1 MNELTEKEYLNF
13 INEVAKDFRK
23 SQLQAAMSVNSEML
37 RFYLRIG
44 ERLDGLLPKMRFKTH
59 AYEKISSDLKKRIP
73 GAQSFSPTN
82 IRYMWKFYR
91 FEKDLENL
99 PQAGARIAFSL
110 PWGHLKAIIDAC
122 GEDREKAVFFMKKA
136 ISNGWSRAVLLN
148 FLDTD
153 LYKREG
159 RAISNFSLTL
169 PKPGSDLAQEATKD
183 PYQLDFLS
191 LSETYSE
198 KQLKDAL
205 MDNLQKFLLELG
217 TGFSFVGRE
226 YRLLVGKTEQF
237 IDMLFYNF
245 SLHRFV
251 VIEMKTREF
260 KPEDMGQLSTYVA
273 AVDGI
278 LKKEGDDKTIGLLI
292 CKSKDNV
299 LAKYS
304 AGVVTTPIGISEYHL
319 GNIISEDIKDKLP
332 SIDEIEKELGKDN
345 K

>member
-1 MNELTEKEYLNF
+1 MDELVSKEYKDF
-13 INEVAKDFRK
+13 VEEVAKDFKK
-23 SQLQAAMSVNSEML
+23 SQIKAAMHVNSEML
-37 RFYLRIG
+37 KFYWRIG
-44 ERLDGLLPKMRFKTH
+44 EKLDGILPKMRFKAH
-59 AYEKISSDLKKRIP
+59 AYEKISSDLKEKIP
-73 GAQSFSPTN
+73 EAQSFSPTN
-82 IRYMWKFYR
+82 IRYMWKFYK
-91 FEKDLENL
+91 FQKSLENL
-99 PQAGARIAFSL
+99 PQVVAEIPFGL
-110 PWGHLKAIIDAC
+110 PWGHLRTIIDAC
-122 GEDREKAVFFMKKA
+122 GDDKDRAVFFMKKTME
-136 ISNGWSRAVLLN
+136 NNWSRAALLN
-148 FLDTD
+148 FLDTN
-153 LYKREG
+153 LCEREG
-159 RAISNFSLTL
+159 KAVSNFSLTL

-183 PYQLDFLS
+183 PYQFDFLS
-191 LSETYSE
+191 LTETYNE

-226 YRLLVGKTEQF
+226 YRLVVGKTEQF

-245 SLHRFV
+245 ELHRFV

-278 LKKEGDDKTIGLLI
+278 MKKEGDDKTIGLLI

-304 AGVVTTPIGISEYHL
+304 VGAVTTPIGISEYHL
-319 GNIISEDIKDKLP
+319 GNLMPDEVKNKLP
-332 SIDEIEKELGKDN
+332 SIDDIEKELSGKG

>member
-1 MNELTEKEYLNF
+1 MNQLAEKEYLDF
-13 INEVAKDFRK
+13 INDVAKDFKK
-23 SQLQAAMSVNSEML
+23 SQIKAAMNVNSEML
-37 RFYLRIG
+37 KFYWRIG
-44 ERLDGLLPKMRFKTH
+44 EKLDRLLPKMRFKSH
-59 AYEKISSDLKKRIP
+59 AYEKISADLREKIP

-91 FEKDLENL
+91 FEKSLEIL
-99 PQAGARIAFSL
+99 PQAVAKISFKL
-110 PWGHLKAIIDAC
+110 PWGHLRTIIDAC
-122 GEDREKAVFFMKKA
+122 GDNVDRAIFFMKKTIA
-136 ISNGWSRAVLLN
+136 NNWSRAVLLN

-153 LYKREG
+153 LYEREG
-159 RAISNFSLTL
+159 KAISNFSLTL

-183 PYQLDFLS
+183 PYQFDFLS

-260 KPEDMGQLSTYVA
+260 KPEDMGQLSTYVS

-278 LKKEGDDKTIGLLI
+278 LKKDGDDKTIGLLI

-304 AGVVTTPIGISEYHL
+304 VGAVTTPIGISEYHF
-319 GNIISEDIKDKLP
+319 GNMIPKDIKDKLP
-332 SIDEIEKELGKDN
+332 SIDEIEKELGK
-345 K
+345 KHK

>member
-1 MNELTEKEYLNF
+1 MDELISKEYKDF
-13 INEVAKDFRK
+13 IEEVVKDFRK
-23 SQLQAAMSVNSEML
+23 SQIKAAVQVNSEML
-37 RFYLRIG
+37 KFYWRIG
-44 ERLDGLLPKMRFKTH
+44 ERLDGILPKMKSKRQVILT
-59 AYEKISSDLKKRIP
+59 ISTDLRKKIP
-73 GAQSFSPTN
+73 GVQSFSPTN
-82 IRYMWKFYR
+82 LHYMWRFYDI
-91 FEKDLENL
+91 FHEGKSI
-99 PQAGARIAFSL
+99 PQLVEHFLFGL
-110 PWGHLKAIIDAC
+110 PWGHLRTIIDYCGSDKDKAI
-122 GEDREKAVFFMKKA
+122 FFIKKA
-136 ISNGWSRAVLLN
+136 EENNWSRAVLLN
-148 FLDTD
+148 FLDTN
-153 LYKREG
+153 LYEREG
-159 RAISNFSLTL
+159 KAISNFSLTL

-183 PYQLDFLS
+183 PYQFDFLS
-191 LSETYSE
+191 LTETYNE

-226 YRLLVGKTEQF
+226 YRLVVGKTEQF

-245 SLHRFV
+245 ELHRFV

-278 LKKEGDDKTIGLLI
+278 MKKEGDDKTIGLLI

-304 AGVVTTPIGISEYHL
+304 VGAVTTPIGVSEYHL
-319 GNIISEDIKDKLP
+319 GNLMPDEVKNKLP
-332 SIDEIEKELGKDN
+332 SIDEIEKELADKH